1 MHECGDELAM
11 EQEESAQRL
20 VRLLISGARLLLSVR
35 DRFFSQRIR
44 ESLSFVV
51 LAAIRAHSGE
61 ESRRENVAQYYDA
74 RRELLSAL
82 GHLAQTLEELDYLE
96 LAPVLFLRRMLFQTL
111 RLKFLTLRKRV
122 PRPRQEQKPAVQKQ
136 KQKQAELVARTSII
150 RKTPRLTE
158 NQERILGF
166 IRQSEVARAKDIV
179 DEFNALS
186 ERTVKR
192 NLKELMS
199 SGLVQKRLENR
210 AVFYLPA
217 SE

>member
-1 MHECGDELAM
+1 M
-11 EQEESAQRL
+11 
-20 VRLLISGARLLLSVR
+20 LS
-35 DRFFSQRIR
+35 
-44 ESLSFVV
+44 
-51 LAAIRAHSGE
+51 
-61 ESRRENVAQYYDA
+61 
-74 RRELLSAL
+74 
-82 GHLAQTLEELDYLE
+82 
-96 LAPVLFLRRMLFQTL
+96 QTL
-111 RLKFLTLRKRV
+111 RLKFLVLRQKT
-122 PRPRQEQKPAVQKQ
+122 PRPRREQKSAVQKQ
-136 KQKQAELVARTSII
+136 KQKQAELVAEASVGSV

-166 IRQSEVARAKDIV
+166 IRQSEVARAKDII
-179 DEFNALS
+179 DEFSVLS

>member
-1 MHECGDELAM
+1 M

-20 VRLLISGARLLLSVR
+20 VRLLISGSRVLLSVR
-35 DRFFSQRIR
+35 DGFFSQKLR
-44 ESLSFVV
+44 ESLSLVV
-51 LAAIRAHSGE
+51 LAAIRSHGGE
-61 ESRRENVAQYYDA
+61 EGRRDSVAQYYNTKG
-74 RRELLSAL
+74 ELIAAL
-82 GHLAQTLEELDYLE
+82 GNLEQTLEELDYLK
-96 LAPVLFLRRMLFQTL
+96 LAPVLFLRRMLSQTL
-111 RLKFLTLRKRV
+111 RLKFLVLRQKT
-122 PRPRQEQKPAVQKQ
+122 PRPRREQKSAVQKQ
-136 KQKQAELVARTSII
+136 KQKQAELVAEASVGSV

-166 IRQSEVARAKDIV
+166 IRQSEVARAKDII
-179 DEFNALS
+179 DEFSVLS